1 MMKLKT
7 VILRLSLRLLWVKL
21 SSPDLQSRLVLL
33 TTKMQLILKES
44 TEEVTQNLR
53 KLRRIGLRSRCPL

>member
-1 MMKLKT
+1 MMKPKT

-21 SSPDLQSRLVLL
+21 SSLDLQSRLVLL

-53 KLRRIGLRSRCPL
+53 KLRRIGHRSRCRP